1 MIGLITT
8 SYPRGPEDWAGGFV
22 RERVRRLRASG
33 AVVEVIAAGGLV
45 DDDRAVVRVPDGSL
59 FEGAG
64 APEALEVGGA
74 AWPVALA
81 FTARLVREVAA
92 RAPRWQ
98 SVESHWLLP
107 SALVACAVA
116 PRLPHRAVSHGGD
129 VALLE
134 RLPGGRTLARA
145 LVRAGVRLVFASADL
160 QARFSRLAD
169 VASVGEVESA
179 PLDPTLFHAR
189 PPAERD
195 RLRGELGCSGPTVL
209 GVGRLVPIKGW
220 EVLVRAVARLP
231 RRRRPAVVLLGDGP
245 QGPGLAAQA
254 ARAGIT
260 LRLMGAVNRGTVAN
274 WMAAADLYVQ
284 PSVRLPNGRAEGM
297 PLAVREA
304 LAAGVPVIASAVGGL
319 GELAHRDL
327 TLVPPAQPD
336 ALARAIAAFL

>member
-8 SYPRGPEDWAGGFV
+8 SYPHGPEDWAGGFV

-33 AVVEVIAAGGLV
+33 ATVEVIAAGEHA
-45 DDDRAVVRVPDGSL
+45 DPDSDVVRVPGGAL
-59 FEGAG
+59 FGRAG
-64 APEALEVGGA
+64 APEALEAGGD
-74 AWPVALA
+74 AWPQALA
-81 FTARLVREVAA
+81 FTARLAREVAA
-92 RAPRWQ
+92 RAPRWRAI
-98 SVESHWLLP
+98 ESHWLLP

-145 LVRAGVRLVFASADL
+145 LVRAGVQLVFASADL
-160 QARFSRLAD
+160 RARFSRLAGLGPL
-169 VASVGEVESA
+169 GEVEPA
-179 PLDPTLFHAR
+179 PLEPALFRAR
-189 PPAERD
+189 GPAERQQ
-195 RLRGELGCSGPTVL
+195 LRRRLGCAGPTVL

-220 EVLVRAVARLP
+220 EILLRAVARLP
-231 RRRRPAVVLLGDGP
+231 GARRPGVVLLGDGP
-245 QGPGLAAQA
+245 QRLALAEQA
-254 ARAGIT
+254 ARARIE
-260 LRLMGAVNRGTVAN
+260 LRLLGAVDRGTVAD

-284 PSVRLPNGRAEGM
+284 PSVRLPNGRAEGT

-319 GELAHRDL
+319 GELAHRAL

-336 ALARAIAAFL
+336 ALARAITGFL